1 MTDSKNITIGVN
13 DFVRRQTASSEFTH
27 LEGEDWDRVVQL
39 TLENFDRAKPGY
51 REGVCLVPVPADGFR
66 TGVVRLESGDRLEG
80 HYRPRREGEEPRKDV
95 RVVREGVTKGPCVAV
110 DVVLYRKDV
119 LAEGDEGTT
128 DCDWEIVSVNGRVTE
143 EDQPIAP
150 ETLIANHFELDGGTA
165 TGMSPEEFERA
176 LRESVLYWRDKAI
189 LAR

>member
-13 DFVRRQTASSEFTH
+13 ELVRRQTANSEFTH
-27 LEGEDWDRVVQL
+27 FEGEDWDRIVQM
-39 TLENFDRAKPGY
+39 TLENFDRAKDSY
-51 REGVCLVPVPADGFR
+51 RPGVCCVPVPPDGFR

-80 HYRPRREGEEPRKDV
+80 HFRSRQEGEEPRKDV

-110 DVVLYRKDV
+110 DVVIYRKDV
-119 LAEGDEGTT
+119 LAETDDGTT

-143 EDQPIAP
+143 EDQPIHP
-150 ETLIANHFELDGGTA
+150 DTLIANHFELDGGTA
-165 TGMSPEEFERA
+165 TGMSSEKFERA
-176 LRESVLYWRDKAI
+176 LRESVLYWKDKAI